1 MENRVWN
8 QEVRRNDAAKQGAA
22 ADSDR
27 GCIGDRS
34 DNLIKLIGADRVSR
48 RNFKYEGTYYVT
60 EDGELY
66 DKEYVIKQKAQRT
79 GVSFYEVTDWE
90 YDERKKLYQPTIRRI
105 VMIKNTNT
113 QLSLNL

>member
-8 QEVRRNDAAKQGAA
+8 QKSGKRVKTKQNTDAYPTGGA
-22 ADSDR
+22 
-27 GCIGDRS
+27 IGDRS
-34 DNLIKLIGADRVSR
+34 SNLVKLIGADNVSR
-48 RNFKYEGTYYVT
+48 RNFKYIGTCYVT

-66 DKEYVIKQKAQRT
+66 DKECVIAKEVKRT
-79 GVSFYEVTDWE
+79 GVSFYEVVDWE
-90 YDERKKLYQPTIRRI
+90 YDERKRLYQPTIRRI